1 VNEFR
6 KSALLYAA
14 IVCCV
19 MLIPARA
26 HAQWWGA
33 RAPADYEECAESAET
48 AATKEAKA
56 TQLAEC
62 GVKFAARRKP
72 GGGYSYFDFMQNRHF
87 DIAGP
92 NPTPEEQ
99 RHIDEQYAEYL
110 GRERKSAIMAAFTRK
125 QQQSHQAAPES
136 EKKSAVPLPVN
147 RPRAT
152 TVGYAG
158 SRPGNAACARDSF
171 RATGRDLPGASR
183 ISKSFSAHRRT
194 RPGAAG
200 PRPILLRLISD
211 HHCPEHP
218 VRRLRVGDRR
228 HADFFCARHQKIC
241 AMPGRLFPLLERLGK
256 T

>member
-1 VNEFR
+1 VLLRKLPVNEPR

-19 MLIPARA
+19 VLMPARS

-33 RAPADYEECAESAET
+33 RAPADYEECAEAAEK

-72 GGGYSYFDFMQNRHF
+72 GGGYTYFDFMQNRHF

-110 GRERKSAIMAAFTRK
+110 SRERKSAITAAFTQK
-125 QQQSHQAAPES
+125 QQQLQHVVPES

-147 RPRAT
+147 KPRGA
-152 TVGYAG
+152 TVGFAS
-158 SRPGNAACARDSF
+158 SRPGNANCARDSF
-171 RATGRDLPGASR
+171 SCNWPRLAEGIKDIKKLFGPSPDKAKRSRPSTELATSN
-183 ISKSFSAHRRT
+183 
-194 RPGAAG
+194 
-200 PRPILLRLISD
+200 
-211 HHCPEHP
+211 
-218 VRRLRVGDRR
+218 
-228 HADFFCARHQKIC
+228 Q
-241 AMPGRLFPLLERLGK
+241 
-256 T
+256 